1 MSNMQEWSEKQLDDQ
16 LKEGQRAFIFFHTPF
31 CGTCQLAKKMLTVAE
46 AMLPD
51 VTIGMSNLNY
61 MPSKAEVFSIESVP
75 CLIEVKNGS
84 MVKKLYAFHSIEHV
98 LEELR

>member
-1 MSNMQEWSEKQLDDQ
+1 
-16 LKEGQRAFIFFHTPF
+16 
-31 CGTCQLAKKMLTVAE
+31 
-46 AMLPD
+46 
-51 VTIGMSNLNY
+51 MSNLNY

-75 CLIEVKNGS
+75 CLIEVKNGE

>member
-16 LKEGQRAFIFFHTPF
+16 LKEGQRVFIFFHTPF

-46 AMLPD
+46 AMLPG

-75 CLIEVKNGS
+75 CLIEVKNGE